1 MKLQDPIGRWGSLA
15 PWVAMP
21 LALALVTFVGHWAGA
36 NAPTIGSIYLVAVL
50 GLAAWGGWAVGA
62 TASLAAMLC
71 FNYFF
76 LPPTG
81 TLTIAEPANWVALI
95 SFLIAS
101 TFASRLVA
109 TARREAAEAQ
119 RRRQEVEILY
129 ELSFALFAVSQRPGV
144 LGEAAAR
151 TLRAIGADSGL
162 LLLGDTDSSME
173 TASTVGEPVET
184 EEAALREARESRRLV
199 ERGDLVYVP
208 LEVGGTL
215 HGVLVARGTSAPRT
229 VLEPAG
235 RLLGL
240 AVERER
246 LLAEAAHLEA
256 MRESDTLKTS
266 LLRAVS
272 HDLRTPLTTMRL
284 EIESLERQLEGHP
297 QARASVRGLSLE
309 QERLSRRID
318 NLLSLARLE
327 GGVARPHPEPV
338 PPASLFR
345 AARESL
351 ALILAGRPVEAL
363 VDPRCPDLWAD
374 PSLTLEALVNLLENA
389 ARATPPD
396 RPIEIAA
403 GPAPQ
408 GVWIEVRDRGPG
420 LPAGVRRLLESPRD
434 PRRTAESGDS
444 ASGGLGL
451 RIVQGLV
458 EANGGALAL
467 LDRPGG
473 GTIARLTLPAAPEP
487 EEIEI

>member
-1 MKLQDPIGRWGSLA
+1 MASRVLA
-15 PWVAMP
+15 WAAAP
-21 LALALVTFVGHWAGA
+21 LAVALVTAVGRWAGA

-62 TASLAAMLC
+62 TASVAAMLC

-81 TLTIAEPANWVALI
+81 TLTIADPANWVALI

-109 TARREAAEAQ
+109 TARHEAEEAQ

-129 ELSFALFAVSQRPGV
+129 ELSFALFAVSQRSGV

-151 TLRAIGADSGL
+151 TLSAIGAASGA
-162 LLLGDTDSSME
+162 LLLGDADAA
-173 TASTVGEPVET
+173 ASAVGEPVAPDP
-184 EEAALREARESRRLV
+184 AALGEVRETRRIA
-199 ERGDLVYVP
+199 ERDGLLYVP

-215 HGVLVARGTSAPRT
+215 NGVLVARGAGAPRA
-229 VLEPAG
+229 VLGPAG

-256 MRESDTLKTS
+256 VRESDTLKTS

-284 EIESLERQLEGHP
+284 EIESLERQLAGRPET
-297 QARASVRGLSLE
+297 RASVRGLSLE
-309 QERLSRRID
+309 QERLARRID

-351 ALILAGRPVEAL
+351 ALILAGRAVEAL
-363 VDPRCPDLWAD
+363 VDPRCPDLWTD
-374 PSLTLEALVNLLENA
+374 PSLTLEALVNLVENA

-396 RPIEIAA
+396 RPLEIAA
-403 GPAPQ
+403 GPGPA

-434 PRRTAESGDS
+434 PRHTGESGDS

-451 RIVQGLV
+451 RIAQGLV

-473 GTIARLTLPAAPEP
+473 GTIARLTLPAAPDLEEP
-487 EEIEI
+487 EEIEP